1 MIGTLDGRAG
11 RPVRQLEA
19 SAAAC
24 YFNAWVASPLTV
36 PRFASQDRKSVP
48 DHWLRYEGRRSRLGS
63 VSGNRKV
70 ERPVNALLYYLF
82 ALVEVEAVLACHR
95 VGLDPGLGIMHLDA
109 KSRNSM
115 ALDLMEPVRP
125 AVEAWTLEL
134 VARRSF
140 MKSSFTETA
149 DGHVRILA
157 PLTHEL
163 ADTIPQWRS
172 LLAPWVE
179 GVAHLL
185 GQVVSG
191 KYTPA
196 TPLNS
201 GNSRRA
207 QASVKVRKARAHAQ
221 RQLAQRATERAPRQL
236 AAETPMLELGT
247 CASCGGRLA
256 RGQDVRCSACWASMP
271 GQDAASRSKRGA
283 AISSSR
289 QASKKWKEENP
300 GIRGDPMV
308 FRETI
313 HPGLA
318 GVRLT
323 EIMEACG
330 VSKAT
335 ASKVRAGKQV
345 PAVRHWD
352 ALRIL
357 IETREANRLN

>member
-1 MIGTLDGRAG
+1 M
-11 RPVRQLEA
+11 
-19 SAAAC
+19 
-24 YFNAWVASPLTV
+24 
-36 PRFASQDRKSVP
+36 P

-191 KYTPA
+191 DCTPA

-201 GNSRRA
+201 GNPRRA

-221 RQLAQRATERAPRQL
+221 RQLAQRATERAPRQ
-236 AAETPMLELGT
+236 P
-247 CASCGGRLA
+247 GGRNPHAESSGHARLMWTVVCAGTGCSVAPPVGRACLA
-256 RGQDVRCSACWASMP
+256 RTQHP
-271 GQDAASRSKRGA
+271 GRRGA
-283 AISSSR
+283 PRSLQAGKPRRNGRRRTRAYGVTRWSFRERSILACRRQAYRNHGSLRRVEGDRVQGARGKASSR
-289 QASKKWKEENP
+289 RQALGRS
-300 GIRGDPMV
+300 
-308 FRETI
+308 
-313 HPGLA
+313 
-318 GVRLT
+318 
-323 EIMEACG
+323 
-330 VSKAT
+330 
-335 ASKVRAGKQV
+335 
-345 PAVRHWD
+345 
-352 ALRIL
+352 RISH
-357 IETREANRLN
+357 

>member
-1 MIGTLDGRAG
+1 
-11 RPVRQLEA
+11 
-19 SAAAC
+19 
-24 YFNAWVASPLTV
+24 
-36 PRFASQDRKSVP
+36 
-48 DHWLRYEGRRSRLGS
+48 
-63 VSGNRKV
+63 
-70 ERPVNALLYYLF
+70 
-82 ALVEVEAVLACHR
+82 
-95 VGLDPGLGIMHLDA
+95 
-109 KSRNSM
+109 
-115 ALDLMEPVRP
+115 
-125 AVEAWTLEL
+125 
-134 VARRSF
+134 
-140 MKSSFTETA
+140 
-149 DGHVRILA
+149 
-157 PLTHEL
+157 
-163 ADTIPQWRS
+163 
-172 LLAPWVE
+172 
-179 GVAHLL
+179 
-185 GQVVSG
+185 
-191 KYTPA
+191 
-196 TPLNS
+196 
-201 GNSRRA
+201 
-207 QASVKVRKARAHAQ
+207 
-221 RQLAQRATERAPRQL
+221 
-236 AAETPMLELGT
+236 
-247 CASCGGRLA
+247 
-256 RGQDVRCSACWASMP
+256 MP